1 MINLKK
7 TLEKE
12 KDKNIE
18 QEAKWYILQTYSGC
32 ENSVKNNLL
41 QVADSMNMLDLIIEV
56 VSPKEVYT
64 EVKNDGKKKK
74 KERQIYS
81 GYIFIKMIMTQ
92 RSFYLV
98 KNIPR
103 VNGFLGSLNNHTQP
117 VPLSEKEIKPILMR
131 IGMIS
136 KSDFNYLNG
145 KNVEII
151 SGSFS
156 GQVCKVLQ
164 VDSQQ
169 EKVTVEIDLFGR
181 STPIEIYFSQFKEIN

>member
-7 TLEKE
+7 ILEKE
-12 KDKNIE
+12 KDENIK

-41 QVADSMNMLDLIIEV
+41 QVADSMNMLDSIIEV
-56 VSPKEVYT
+56 VSPKEFYT

-74 KERQIYS
+74 KERHIYS

-98 KNIPR
+98 KNVPR
-103 VNGFLGSLNNHTQP
+103 VNGFLGSLNNHTKP
-117 VPLSEKEIKPILMR
+117 VPLSEREIKPILMK
-131 IGMIS
+131 IGMLS
-136 KSDFNYLNG
+136 KNDLNYLNG

-156 GQVCKVLQ
+156 GQICKVLH
-164 VDSQQ
+164 VDNQQ

-181 STPIEIYFSQFKEIN
+181 STPIEIYCSQFKEIN